1 MVRRRK
7 IDKTVGDNIRK
18 IMKGQSMSIVALAGQ
33 LEMSRQLLEFK
44 LREGRFYY
52 SDVEAIAAAL
62 KVTVAELSK

>member
-1 MVRRRK
+1 MARRRK

-18 IMKGQSMSIVALAGQ
+18 IMKGQSMSIAALAGQ

-52 SDVEAIAAAL
+52 SDVEAIADAL